1 MESHS
6 QPFWLNIRPSPSPIT
21 FPNQPLNMVNIST
34 MHKEEATAYLLSLGE
49 VANTAWSVIEIR
61 SRIKE
66 LRARD
71 QKKGLGVNSGSTKE
85 QLQQACRLK
94 GLSFTSNHTK
104 GDLLRKLRTAQEYE
118 VEGSAE
124 TLVGFGKW
132 ASLTY
137 KEVPHS
143 YMTWVIKTY
152 QEGGTECGSGLIRL
166 ARWGMA
172 QRGARVESQEE
183 TPVLET
189 PFSEISTAETPVPQ
203 PTPSSVA
210 SSAAGQVRARK
221 ATKRAGA
228 SPSKE
233 TAQEPEA
240 TSPEL
245 EKKMET
251 MMGHLMA
258 GMQAMQNRLISLE
271 TNQHPPKN
279 TEESQSQETT
289 PSQDSFKL
297 VYSNQ
302 GSAWPMEHV
311 KPGPVEVR
319 DHA

>member
-6 QPFWLNIRPSPSPIT
+6 QPFWLNIRPSPSIT
-21 FPNQPLNMVNIST
+21 FQVQHLNMVNISI
-34 MHKEEATAYLLSLGE
+34 MRKEEATAYLLSLGE
-49 VANTAWSVIEIR
+49 VANTAWTVIEIR

-104 GDLLRKLRTAQEYE
+104 GDLSRKLRTAQEYE

-143 YMTWVIKTY
+143 YLTWVIKTY

-172 QRGARVESQEE
+172 QRGVRVESQEE

-189 PFSEISTAETPVPQ
+189 PVSEISTAETPVPQ

-228 SPSKE
+228 SPPKD
-233 TAQEPEA
+233 TAQEPE
-240 TSPEL
+240 TESPGM
-245 EKKMET
+245 EKKMEA
-251 MMGHLMA
+251 MMGQLVA
-258 GMQAMQNRLISLE
+258 GMQAMQNRLINLE
-271 TNQHPPKN
+271 TNQQQSKN
-279 TEESQSQETT
+279 LEETQSQETT
-289 PSQDSFKL
+289 PSQDGFNM
-297 VYSNQ
+297 VYSKT
-302 GSAWPMEHV
+302 GSAWPMEHM

-319 DHA
+319 DHP